1 MLQVSLMGLGPSMLW
16 HGTHR
21 ALRKEGH
28 AESSGDQATTHG
40 PRQPTLFA
48 HALCCVCGLVDEMGS
63 QNEKNYLAQRTT
75 TENKRKKVNE
85 NSNRVFVSKQSSREG

>member
-1 MLQVSLMGLGPSMLW
+1 MLKV
-16 HGTHR
+16 
-21 ALRKEGH
+21 
-28 AESSGDQATTHG
+28 QATK
-40 PRQPTLFA
+40 PQPTGRVSRPCL
-48 HALCCVCGLVDEMGS
+48 LMRCVVCAAWLMRWATS